1 MDCAN
6 KITSGRGDVLDAPK
20 KWRKTMKILAIDST
34 AKVASV
40 AICDN
45 ETPIA
50 TYSVNA
56 GLNHSETL
64 LPMVVHAL
72 ETAKM
77 TIDDIDL
84 FALSAGP
91 GSFTGVRIG
100 TSVIKGLAFG
110 KDKPCVPVSTLTAL
124 AYNMKG
130 FRGFICPVMDARRDQ
145 VYNAV
150 FYGDG
155 EKITRIKEDRAIALC
170 DLEKELANMVEE
182 GTGIYFCGDGYDLAT
197 EKINNDNIRTTPV
210 ILRDQNAYSVACIAL
225 KTYNNNPNGDYTDSS
240 LKPVYL
246 RLPQAERERLERLN
260 KEE

>member
-1 MDCAN
+1 
-6 KITSGRGDVLDAPK
+6 
-20 KWRKTMKILAIDST
+20 MKILAIDST

-40 AICDN
+40 AISDG

-64 LPMVVHAL
+64 LPMIVHAL

-77 TIDDIDL
+77 TVDDIDA

-110 KDKPCVPVSTLTAL
+110 KDKPCIPVSTLAAL

-130 FRGFICPVMDARRDQ
+130 YRGFICPVMDARRSQ

-155 EKITRIKEDRAIALC
+155 ERITRIKEDRAIALC
-170 DLEKELANMVEE
+170 DLEKELAVMVED
-182 GTGIYFCGDGYDLAT
+182 GTDIYFCGDGYDLAI
-197 EKINNDNIRTTPV
+197 ENINNDNIRTTPV
-210 ILRDQNAYSVACIAL
+210 ILRDQKAYSVACIAL
-225 KTYNNNPNGDYTDSS
+225 KTYNNNPYGDYADSS

-260 KEE
+260 KE